1 MKAYYRE
8 SKEEVLKELGA
19 NEQQGLTSK
28 ADQEK
33 LAQVGP
39 NALVE
44 GKKKSVVEVFLEQ
57 FKDLM
62 VIILIVTEKTVIR
75 ANIAFQPW
83 VVCTC

>member
-28 ADQEK
+28 AAQEK

-44 GKKKSVVEVFLEQ
+44 GKKKSV
-57 FKDLM
+57 
-62 VIILIVTEKTVIR
+62 
-75 ANIAFQPW
+75 
-83 VVCTC
+83 

>member
-8 SKEEVLKELGA
+8 SKEEVLKQLGA

-28 ADQEK
+28 AAQEK

-44 GKKKSVVEVFLEQ
+44 GKKKSVVEVF
-57 FKDLM
+57 
-62 VIILIVTEKTVIR
+62 
-75 ANIAFQPW
+75 
-83 VVCTC
+83 

>member
-19 NEQQGLTSK
+19 NEQQGLTNK
-28 ADQEK
+28 AAQEK

-57 FKDLM
+57 LDRKS
-62 VIILIVTEKTVIR
+62 
-75 ANIAFQPW
+75 
-83 VVCTC
+83 VV

>member
-28 ADQEK
+28 AAQEK

-62 VIILIVTEKTVIR
+62 VIILIVAAVIS
-75 ANIAFQPW
+75 AF
-83 VVCTC
+83 TGNL